1 MNFIPSY
8 EDRLRNPHLKVL
20 DFELLVAHPE
30 AKLAVW
36 QRYKMDILFQTRLQ
50 DLMMS
55 NYFFK
60 QQFEEVFQEYIRRD
74 KRSR

>member
-36 QRYKMDILFQTRLQ
+36 QRYKMDILFRTRLQ
-50 DLMMS
+50 LS
-55 NYFFK
+55 L
-60 QQFEEVFQEYIRRD
+60 IHI
-74 KRSR
+74 